1 MQIVSITESAKN
13 YLINQCLDNNKQMIK
28 LQVKGGGCAGLSYDF
43 DFVQQDQIMVDDEVV
58 DLNETTKLALDGM
71 SLLYIL
77 GTTIDYEQKLGS
89 SKLVLINPNESSS
102 CGCGKSF
109 SVG

>member
-13 YLINQCLDNNKQMIK
+13 YLINQCVSNNQTFIK
-28 LQVKGGGCAGLSYDF
+28 LEVKGGGCAGLSYDF
-43 DFVQQDQIMVDDEVV
+43 DFVKLEQIHDDDEVLELDNNIQLV
-58 DLNETTKLALDGM
+58 VDGM

-89 SKLVLINPNESSS
+89 SKLVLVNPNESSS

-109 SVG
+109 SV

>member
-13 YLINQCLDNNKQMIK
+13 YLINQCESNNQTFIK
-28 LQVKGGGCAGLSYDF
+28 LEVKGGGCAGLSYDF
-43 DFVQQDQIMVDDEVV
+43 DFVKLEQIHDDDEVLELDNNIQFV
-58 DLNETTKLALDGM
+58 VDGM

-89 SKLVLINPNESSS
+89 SKLVLVNPNESSS
-102 CGCGKSF
+102 CGCG
-109 SVG
+109 